1 MTRSQTKTLI
11 AKLFNVMEDFKP
23 MKELTLPSGKYL
35 LVDGIPA
42 GKELMLTY
50 VYGDPDLLYKD
61 GEGGVVFVKTLPLA
75 EWQLIGKGGE
85 ISEEQ
90 WKGIVETEYIEDIG
104 HFPIDY
110 ETEESD
116 CSSYTESGLSLLR
129 SHGMNENTI
138 ILKEKV

>member
-1 MTRSQTKTLI
+1 MHEMPPNTEIIL
-11 AKLFNVMEDFKP
+11 V
-23 MKELTLPSGKYL
+23 SGKYL
-35 LVDGIPA
+35 LLPVPEESFNHNVDSCDGKQCLIYDVGGFLDMILKGIDIPP
-42 GKELMLTY
+42 GN
-50 VYGDPDLLYKD
+50 
-61 GEGGVVFVKTLPLA
+61 
-75 EWQLIGKGGE
+75 WQLIGKGDALT
-85 ISEEQ
+85 EEQ

>member
-1 MTRSQTKTLI
+1 M
-11 AKLFNVMEDFKP
+11 LFFTFQNTN
-23 MKELTLPSGKYL
+23 KESLYYGEWEGDWIELPPGN
-35 LVDGIPA
+35 
-42 GKELMLTY
+42 
-50 VYGDPDLLYKD
+50 
-61 GEGGVVFVKTLPLA
+61 
-75 EWQLIGKGGE
+75 WQLIGKGDALT
-85 ISEEQ
+85 EEQ

>member
-1 MTRSQTKTLI
+1 MT
-11 AKLFNVMEDFKP
+11 P
-23 MKELTLPSGKYL
+23 LTLPSGKYL
-35 LVDGIPA
+35 LVTVPEDALDIEVIPDKVDA
-42 GKELMLTY
+42 SWPDYLKFVSLKEDMCAHWR
-50 VYGDPDLLYKD
+50 
-61 GEGGVVFVKTLPLA
+61 LPPGR
-75 EWQLIGKGGE
+75 WQLIGKGGE
-85 ISEEQ
+85 LSEEQ